1 MNCSLKGGRGRV
13 LAICLII
20 VFALSISSCGSQNA
34 GSTNVS
40 TGQLQSALDGYLKKD
55 ARLKH
60 WKLLDTKVSILSQRS
75 SGEQLKAVFDVERKY
90 RLDYDKAEDIP
101 ALKGRLA
108 FLKDYRNRLSKEQL
122 KRAKKDINVWRHDL
136 NEYISTDQRIFANIK
151 VVGNLIQARGLVP
164 GSARFYIE
172 TDGTIGNSIAYAP
185 LDIKDI
191 PTPEEVERSAYESIR
206 NTVGMAP

>member
-151 VVGNLIQARGLVP
+151 VVGNLIQARGWCP
-164 GSARFYIE
+164 GLQGFI
-172 TDGTIGNSIAYAP
+172 
-185 LDIKDI
+185 
-191 PTPEEVERSAYESIR
+191 
-206 NTVGMAP
+206 